1 MYALP
6 TLRVRALAWM
16 AVDIWNSAL
25 KISAFDTFFLPGRML
40 NIDPVYV
47 R

>member
-16 AVDIWNSAL
+16 AVDIWNRAL
-25 KISAFDTFFLPGRML
+25 KISAPNTFFLSGRML
-40 NIDPVYV
+40 NIGPAYV